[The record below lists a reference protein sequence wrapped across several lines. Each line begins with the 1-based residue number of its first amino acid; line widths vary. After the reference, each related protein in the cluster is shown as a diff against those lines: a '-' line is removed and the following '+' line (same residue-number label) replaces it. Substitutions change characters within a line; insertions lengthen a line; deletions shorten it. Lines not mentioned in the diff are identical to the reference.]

1 MPEDG
6 AHALQARLGE
16 DLVALGDAIPA
27 RNRQDWS
34 GLPPVRP
41 LALVRPRST
50 ADVAAALAA
59 CSALDLPVVP
69 QGGLTGLAGAAHPSD
84 GTVALSLERMT
95 AVGPVDATLACVT
108 VEAGAT
114 LQAVQAAA
122 EAGGMIFPVDLG
134 ARGSCTVGGN
144 LSTNAGGIRV
154 IRYGMARAHVLGL
167 EAVLADGTVLKSMN
181 RMLKNNAGYDLK
193 QLFLG
198 SEGTLGIITRAVLRL
213 QPRPRFSTAA
223 LCGCRD
229 VDAALDLLRR
239 MRDGLGPTLS
249 AFEAMWPSFYET
261 MSAGLPTLPRPLR
274 GRHGL
279 YVVIEASGFDPEN
292 EPARLEAVLGA
303 AIDAGVVEDAVL
315 AQSEREVADLWAL
328 RESVSDFQ
336 AVMGPVANYDVGVPA
351 GETGALVE
359 ALEAGIARQ
368 WPGLA
373 GVSFGHLGDG
383 NLHFT
388 AQIPGGDA
396 GDHDAHVALSDFVY
410 RTTTAHGGTISAEHG
425 IGTLKKPWLDLARSP
440 AEIALMRS
448 LKVALDPK
456 GILNPG
462 KVL

>member
-1 MPEDG
+1 MAEEP
-6 AHALQARLGE
+6 ARVLQARLGG
-16 DLVALGDAIPA
+16 DLVIVGEAIPA

-41 LALVRPRST
+41 LALVRPRTT
-50 ADVAAALAA
+50 ADVAAALTL
-59 CSALDLPVVP
+59 CGELGLSVVP
-69 QGGLTGLAGAAHPSD
+69 QGGLTGLAGAAHPTAD
-84 GTVALSLERMT
+84 AVALSLERMT
-95 AVGPVDATLACVT
+95 AIEPVDATLSCVSA
-108 VEAGAT
+108 EAGAT
-114 LQAVQAAA
+114 LQAVHDAADA
-122 EAGGMIFPVDLG
+122 AGLVFQVDLG

-167 EAVLADGTVLKSMN
+167 QAVLADGTVVSSMN

-198 SEGTLGIITRAVLRL
+198 SEGTLGIITRAILRL

-229 VDAALDLLRR
+229 IGAALDLLRR
-239 MRDGLGPTLS
+239 MRSGLGPLLS
-249 AFEAMWPSFYET
+249 AFEAMWPSFHDT
-261 MSAGLPTLPRPLR
+261 MSTGLPKLPRPLA

-279 YVVIEASGFDPEN
+279 YVVVEASGFDPDH
-292 EPARLEAVLGA
+292 EPARLERVLGE
-303 AIDAGVVEDAVL
+303 AIEAGVVEDAVL

-328 RESVSDFQ
+328 RESVADFQ
-336 AVMGPVANYDVGVPA
+336 AVMGPVANYDLGVPA
-351 GETGALVE
+351 DATGALVE
-359 ALEAGIARQ
+359 ALEAGIAER
-368 WPGLA
+368 WPGLV

-388 AQIPGGDA
+388 AQIPDGDA
-396 GDHDAHVALSDFVY
+396 HGAHHALSDFVY

-425 IGTLKKPWLDLARSP
+425 IGTLKKPWLGLARTP
-440 AEIALMRS
+440 AEITLMRT
-448 LKVALDPK
+448 LKAALDPK